1 MTSTTEVVVQAG
13 TKNQRPRGTERET
26 PMSMITATNVDEG
39 LVAEATHMR
48 HRAESLR
55 QQAADLDEVL
65 GMSYRRRASELE
77 MEAWVLEV
85 RAGVPEKLL
94 HHAA

>member
-1 MTSTTEVVVQAG
+1 MSTT
-13 TKNQRPRGTERET
+13 TT
-26 PMSMITATNVDEG
+26 TATVDEG
-39 LVAEATHMR
+39 LVAEATLMR

-55 QQAADLDEVL
+55 LQASDLDEVL

-94 HHAA
+94 HNAA